1 MTTTP
6 HIDTHL
12 DLPGLKAMQDYLAKK
27 LPEALLEIAVREL
40 TITVAADNIPATIKL
55 LRDDK
60 KLQFT
65 QLTDICGVDYL
76 GAKQPHPARFAVV
89 YHLLSM
95 PHNQRIRV
103 KTYLGEAIPNNIA
116 EGNPNAQRPT
126 PNALSVPTITHLHPA
141 AGWYERET
149 YDMYGINFVGHPDLR
164 RLLTDYDF
172 VGHPLRKDFP
182 LEGFVEVYYDA
193 KEKRVAYKPV
203 DLPQELRHFDRV
215 SEWKGITGNTGL
227 AAEDN
232 TFGDSTF
239 NAQEFK

>member
-12 DLPGLKAMQDYLAKK
+12 DLPGLQAMAAHIAKK
-27 LPEALLEIAVREL
+27 APEAKVSLAVREL
-40 TITVAADNIPATIKL
+40 TVEVAADQIPAFIQL
-55 LRDDK
+55 LKDDK

-65 QLTDICGVDYL
+65 QLIDICGVDYM
-76 GAKQPHPARFAVV
+76 GAKQPHPQRFAVV

-95 PHNQRIRV
+95 ALNQRIRV
-103 KTYLGEAIPNNIA
+103 KTYLAEADPA
-116 EGNPNAQRPT
+116 
-126 PNALSVPTITHLHPA
+126 VPSITGLHPS

-149 YDMYGINFVGHPDLR
+149 YDMYGINFMGHPDLR

-172 VGHPLRKDFP
+172 VGFPLRKDFP

-227 AAEDN
+227 AETDN
-232 TFGDSTF
+232 VF
-239 NAQEFK
+239 NSQEFK

>member
-27 LPEALLEIAVREL
+27 LPDAILEIAVREL
-40 TITVAADNIPATIKL
+40 TITVAADNVPFTIKL

-60 KLQFT
+60 KLLFT
-65 QLTDICGVDYL
+65 QLTDVCGVDYL
-76 GAKQPHPARFAVV
+76 GAKQLHPARFAVV

-95 PHNQRIRV
+95 PHNQRVRV
-103 KTYLGEAIPNNIA
+103 KTYLDAT
-116 EGNPNAQRPT
+116 NPA
-126 PNALSVPTITHLHPA
+126 VPTITSLHAA

-227 AAEDN
+227 AETDN
-232 TFGDSTF
+232 TFNS
-239 NAQEFK
+239 QEFK

>member
-12 DLPGLKAMQDYLAKK
+12 DLPGLKAMQEHVAKK
-27 LPEALLEIAVREL
+27 LPEALLELKVREL
-40 TITVAADNIPATIKL
+40 TITVEAENVPATLKL

-76 GAKQPHPARFAVV
+76 GATQPHRARFAVV

-103 KTYLGEAIPNNIA
+103 KAYLDATDPA
-116 EGNPNAQRPT
+116 
-126 PNALSVPTITHLHPA
+126 VPTVTGLFAA

-227 AAEDN
+227 AETDN
-232 TFGDSTF
+232 TFNS
-239 NAQEFK
+239 QEFK

>member
-12 DLPGLKAMQDYLAKK
+12 DLPGLKAMQEYLAKK
-27 LPEALLEIAVREL
+27 LPDALLELSVREL
-40 TITVAADNIPATIKL
+40 TITVAADNVPATLKL

-60 KLQFT
+60 KLLFT
-65 QLTDICGVDYL
+65 QLSDICGVDYL

-103 KTYLGEAIPNNIA
+103 KTYLDATSA
-116 EGNPNAQRPT
+116 A
-126 PNALSVPTITHLHPA
+126 VPTVTSLFAA

-193 KEKRVAYKPV
+193 REKRVAYKPV

-227 AAEDN
+227 AETDN
-232 TFGDSTF
+232 TFNS
-239 NAQEFK
+239 QEFK